1 MSKRFQLIS
10 NIAIGILAFLLTLII
25 LLTAFSVSDEL
36 KTYTADEDSLIFS
49 LQYSQYD
56 DLLRNYHRNE
66 ALNVKTT
73 KTMEECYAIA
83 RYYEAALD
91 YQLALRAENP
101 AQQEEAKERMTQ
113 SAGEMGDFSYIK
125 EEIDELL
132 NK

>member
-10 NIAIGILAFLLTLII
+10 NIVIGILAFLLTLII

-36 KTYTADEDSLIFS
+36 KTYTTDEDSLVFS
-49 LQYSQYD
+49 LQYGQYD

-91 YQLALRAENP
+91 YQLALRAEDP
-101 AQQEEAKERMTQ
+101 AQQKEAKERMTQ